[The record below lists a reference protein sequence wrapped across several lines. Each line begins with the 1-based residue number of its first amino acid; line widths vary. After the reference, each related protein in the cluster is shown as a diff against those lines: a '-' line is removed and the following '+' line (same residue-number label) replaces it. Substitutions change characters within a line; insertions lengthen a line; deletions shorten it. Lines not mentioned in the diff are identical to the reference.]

1 MNQTSYRLDGKT
13 AIITGGG
20 SGIGAAVAGVFA
32 EAGAHVVVAGRNS
45 KTITDVAARNGGLAV
60 QCDVTCY
67 DQVEALFSQAAAK
80 TGRVDI
86 LVNNAGMSGPV
97 MPVAEMDL
105 EAFRACVELNLFGAL
120 NCLKVAARV
129 MCEAG
134 RGSIINMSSL
144 MGLQGYPM
152 RSAYSATKFALLGMT
167 EAIAR
172 EVGPAGVRVNALC
185 PGAVSGE
192 LMDRVLARR
201 AEAEGRSVEA
211 IVEENYTS
219 VSALKRWVD
228 PREVGTA
235 ALFLA
240 SDASASVTGDRIKVD
255 CGRF

>member
-1 MNQTSYRLDGKT
+1 MTDSAYSLDGKT

-20 SGIGAAVAGVFA
+20 SGIGAAVADVFA
-32 EAGAHVVVAGRNS
+32 EAGAHVVIAGRRLD
-45 KTITDVAARNGGLAV
+45 TIEEVARRTGGRAV
-60 QCDVTCY
+60 QCDVTSME
-67 DQVEALFSQAAAK
+67 DVKRLFSVAASK
-80 TGRVDI
+80 SGGVDV

-97 MPVAEMDL
+97 AGVADVDL
-105 EAFRACVELNLFGAL
+105 DEFRACVEVNLFGAL
-120 NCLKVAARV
+120 NCLQVAAK
-129 MCEAG
+129 MMSAAG
-134 RGSIINMSSL
+134 KGSIINMSSL
-144 MGLQGYPM
+144 MGLQGYPN
-152 RSAYSATKFALLGMT
+152 RSAYSATKFALIGMT

-201 AEAEGRSVEA
+201 AKEEGRSIDE
-211 IVEENYTS
+211 IVAENYTNA
-219 VSALKRWVD
+219 SALKRWVD

-240 SDASASVTGDRIKVD
+240 SDASSSITGDRMKVD